1 MSDEVQ
7 EQQYRLAAAECLEEA
22 KRSSDP
28 ETRTK
33 LLIIAQKWLELA
45 NAVFA
50 KHSPFAKQPIEGLIE
65 DTDDQQLKK

>member
-1 MSDEVQ
+1 MPDEVQ

-28 ETRTK
+28 ETRRR
-33 LLIIAQKWLELA
+33 LLIIAQKWFELA

-50 KHSPFAKQPIEGLIE
+50 KQSAFPKARV
-65 DTDDQQLKK
+65 DVATDRSDNLQMKK